1 MATTYKGINLFGSGP
16 HRVEFLA
23 KGHLI
28 TIDFFGGGTGGGSTA
43 QGLTDWQ
50 VVVRGRLVA
59 ASESSLR
66 TLRDVVISQLQA
78 TPTPGT
84 LVDHHGHSWAGLSFV
99 KYTEQGP
106 MDKGR
111 VWSIGYEAVFQA
123 L

>member
-1 MATTYKGINLFGSGP
+1 MATTYKGLNLFGSGP
-16 HRVEFLA
+16 HRVEFLP

-28 TIDFFGGGTGGGSTA
+28 TIDFFGGGSGGGSTV
-43 QGLTDWQ
+43 QGLTDPQ
-50 VVVRGRLVA
+50 VVVRGRLTA

-66 TLRDVVISQLQA
+66 TLRDAIIAQLQA

-84 LVDHHGHSWAGLSFV
+84 LVDHHAHSWTGLSFV

-106 MDKGR
+106 IDKGR
-111 VWSIGYEAVFQA
+111 IWSIGYEAIFQA